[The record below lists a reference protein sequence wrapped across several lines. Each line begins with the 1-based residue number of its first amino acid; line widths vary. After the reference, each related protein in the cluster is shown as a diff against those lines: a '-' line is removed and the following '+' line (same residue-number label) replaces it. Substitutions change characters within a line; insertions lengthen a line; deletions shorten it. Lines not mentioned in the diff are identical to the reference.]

1 MFHLTQK
8 AYDDLKDIAIYT
20 QENWGKSQRTLY
32 LKMMNDAFHELSV
45 NPKLGTKIDD
55 IRAGYFKYRI
65 GSHMIFYRMVYK
77 VNSGSAGSDRVVSS
91 SEDALRHDDVQIV
104 RILHQRMDVE
114 SHI

>member
-8 AYDDLKDIAIYT
+8 AYDDLKGIAIYT

-32 LKMMNDAFHELSV
+32 LKMMNDAFHELSA

-55 IRAGYFKYRI
+55 IRAEYFKYRI
-65 GSHMIFYRMVYK
+65 GSHMIFYRMVY
-77 VNSGSAGSDRVVSS
+77 
-91 SEDALRHDDVQIV
+91 DDVQIV